1 MDDSDGNTP
10 FHVHF
15 NYLFC
20 FFVLSFS
27 FSFLLVDKVIKGF
40 EFLTF
45 FFVDLKKIWC
55 FALYEKINSKLIVL
69 LNKL

>member
-15 NYLFC
+15 NYLF
-20 FFVLSFS
+20 S

-40 EFLTF
+40 EFLPF

-55 FALYEKINSKLIVL
+55 FALYEKNQFKIDCL